1 MKVILLQEVEKVGR
15 AGDQVEEADGYARNY
30 LIPKRKAVAATPAHI
45 KSLDDLL
52 RQNTGRVE
60 RLRDV
65 AGAMADR
72 LAGVHC
78 VIRRQAG
85 EQDKLFGSV
94 TNLDIASALATQGGL
109 EVDRR
114 KILLQGPIRALGSY
128 TIPVRLH
135 PEVVAELRLTVERA
149 EG

>member
-1 MKVILLQEVEKVGR
+1 MKVILLQEVDKVGR
-15 AGDQVEEADGYARNY
+15 AGDQVEVADGYARNY
-30 LIPKRKAVAATPAHI
+30 LIPKRKAVAVTPAHV

-60 RLRDV
+60 RLRHAADT
-65 AGAMADR
+65 MAAR

-78 VIRRQAG
+78 VIRRKAG

-94 TNLDIASALATQGGL
+94 TNLDIASALAAQGL

-114 KILLQGPIRALGSY
+114 RILLQGPIRALGSY

-135 PEVVAELRLTVERA
+135 PEIVAELRLTVERA